1 MCLCEGADGSK
12 QVDISDHVAKPLSA
26 DVSNSAKFPWAT
38 KNSPQRAVVLLHE
51 TTTEHAKLMSIFKQP
66 STPSPPLSEEQKSA
80 TKTDS
85 SVIEENIFVD
95 RSVAASAST
104 AAASAESSE
113 FDSFAADEAN
123 NVPLEYGMA
132 DTVESGTSAIGG
144 EDVDVMSAAS
154 SSTLVGHTQQANTNN
169 SRLRLDAPVFQSRS
183 SVVLKTDSNTSAIN
197 PCASEFVPLAAS
209 SAALKTSH
217 GVSIVGSSLVNTTY
231 SHPPQRFVINC
242 ADDGDDSSSYDSHPD
257 TPRRKELTRKRGS
270 ASTAKSKDVRA
281 GGDVHCSMSATACV
295 QCCDACVTTV
305 TQNALCDQCSLGL
318 HARASGKVCEL
329 FVRKVS
335 LQVSCHRCLTDFTSK
350 VETLTNG

>member
-1 MCLCEGADGSK
+1 MRLYEGADGSK

-26 DVSNSAKFPWAT
+26 GVSNSAKFPWAA
-38 KNSPQRAVVLLHE
+38 KNSPQRAVVPLHE

-66 STPSPPLSEEQKSA
+66 STPPTPLSEEQKSA
-80 TKTDS
+80 TTTNS

-95 RSVAASAST
+95 RSIAASAGT
-104 AAASAESSE
+104 AAATVKSSE
-113 FDSFAADEAN
+113 LEPFAAEEAN
-123 NVPLEYGMA
+123 SGPLEYGMA
-132 DTVESGTSAIGG
+132 DAVESGTFAIGD
-144 EDVDVMSAAS
+144 EDVDAVSEAS
-154 SSTLVGHTQQANTNN
+154 SSTLVGHTQQANTSN

-183 SVVLKTDSNTSAIN
+183 SVVLKTDSSSSAIN

-209 SAALKTSH
+209 SAALKTSS
-217 GVSIVGSSLVNTTY
+217 GVSIGSSSLVNTTY
-231 SHPPQRFVINC
+231 SRPPQRFVINC

-295 QCCDACVTTV
+295 QCCDACVTME

-329 FVRKVS
+329 FLRKIL
-335 LQVSCHRCLTDFTSK
+335 LQVSCQRCL
-350 VETLTNG
+350 LILRAR